1 MSGGPG
7 GELLPGAQDGCF
19 PFATFPA
26 EVKFC
31 SLRTAV
37 RPYPEGVPASDVPRA
52 SPRVSG
58 GQSMGRLSPSIRHSS
73 APRVTGPSLRTVW
86 MSSCAL
92 CRPPEAASCSRR
104 AGWVSCGSRRSPLLH
119 PDSCSGAWRGLHSG
133 ALSAPGDPRIRG
145 SSSPGLRRRAMD
157 VPGSEHEPPSGHR
170 SVPGREGLP
179 LGTQAGTL
187 LTAPGLLGP

>member
-1 MSGGPG
+1 MFPLRHFPCG
-7 GELLPGAQDGCF
+7 GEVLQFENCGAPLPRGRARFRCAPCF
-19 PFATFPA
+19 SQSERWA
-26 EVKFC
+26 E
-31 SLRTAV
+31 
-37 RPYPEGVPASDVPRA
+37 
-52 SPRVSG
+52 
-58 GQSMGRLSPSIRHSS
+58 QGRLGPSIRHSS

-104 AGWVSCGSRRSPLLH
+104 AGWVSCGSQRSPLLH
-119 PDSCSGAWRGLHSG
+119 PDSCSGAGRGLHSG